1 MMALM
6 LYVILLLNFFC
17 NVEHSFVQGLKPPV
31 SKIKAEEICIR
42 SGQKLVTYKDI
53 QENPSNP
60 EYVSYLVNGESA
72 WIEGYANF
80 SSFMAWSGCFRT
92 QSAGI
97 NSFNIPER
105 SLFLCAKKCVLR
117 NKSTSKATTYIGVND
132 KVCYCITDEQREKKL
147 SNLAE
152 KDRLCNKSC
161 SNSTIDSC
169 GGDGYMSVYRI
180 IEDTKIIWGK
190 EEPTARQCVYARKK
204 DGRFEGYTFSCHTIM
219 GLIIRGHICTQS
231 AASSLK
237 KETCSRIQSG
247 ICIIDG
253 ASSRQESF
261 DDCLAKNGILAGLFG
276 ERYAISLLD
285 DNLKYWLSVYRT
297 FEPSENNRVGMVCLA
312 VTKVHDT
319 LYLDPD
325 NCESQKSY
333 LCKETDIPTPQESTI
348 VSVDTSSV
356 DRTAETTSS
365 VDRTAET
372 KDKNEDPD
380 TKEESPLAYTVP
392 TISLLA
398 FFILVV
404 VFVAYIRRR
413 KRKTKSQSL
422 YDEMYEADNVK
433 NKLTTSSVSSEPGLN
448 ADSKCLIAK
457 SKPDKPLRQTLKRRT
472 QEIDYENFELKD
484 KRNEE
489 LRDKTKNVETDQNK
503 EYDKIEFKR
512 KKNERKV
519 IYEESKVYHHV
530 VDGNGDN
537 YDTVKS
543 TKSCHS
549 RDKFDNSYSRMND
562 GLIVDEYC
570 DLASPLNYQNNC
582 IMEKKD
588 DFVQKEQQSE

>member
-1 MMALM
+1 MYGYVCDCWLFAKPLIFSMMAL
-6 LYVILLLNFFC
+6 LLCGIILLNFVC
-17 NVEHSFVQGLKPPV
+17 NVDNSFVQGPKATM
-31 SKIKAEEICIR
+31 STIKAAEMCSK
-42 SGQKLVTYKDI
+42 SGQELVAYKDI

-60 EYVSYLVNGESA
+60 ERVAYLVNGESA
-72 WIEGYANF
+72 WIEGYAAF

-92 QSAGI
+92 HYVGI
-97 NSFNIPER
+97 NSFAISKK
-105 SLFLCAKKCVLR
+105 SLFLCAKDCVLR
-117 NKSTSKATTYIGVND
+117 NKSTSKATAYIGVKDN
-132 KVCYCITDEQREKKL
+132 VCYCITNEQREQI

-152 KDRLCNKSC
+152 NDRLCNKSC
-161 SNSTIDSC
+161 SNSAIDSC
-169 GGDGYMSVYRI
+169 GGNGYMSVYRI

-190 EEPTARQCVYARKK
+190 EEPTARQCVYVRKK
-204 DGRFEGYTFSCHTIM
+204 DDRFEGYTFSCHTKM
-219 GLIIRGHICTQS
+219 GLSIRGHICTQS
-231 AASSLK
+231 AASPLK
-237 KETCSRIQSG
+237 TETCNRRQSEM
-247 ICIIDG
+247 CIING

-261 DDCLAKNGILAGLFG
+261 DDCLDKNGILAGLFG
-276 ERYAISLLD
+276 EKTVISLLD
-285 DNLKYWLSVYRT
+285 DNLTYWLSLYRA
-297 FEPSENNRVGMVCLA
+297 FEPFEIQREGMACLA
-312 VTKVHDT
+312 VTSVHDT

-333 LCKETDIPTPQESTI
+333 LCKETYIPTPQESTT
-348 VSVDTSSV
+348 VSVDNSSV
-356 DRTAETTSS
+356 DRKE
-365 VDRTAET
+365 ET

-380 TKEESPLAYTVP
+380 TKEESPLAYIVP

-448 ADSKCLIAK
+448 ANSKCLITK
-457 SKPDKPLRQTLKRRT
+457 SKPDKPLRQTLKMRT
-472 QEIDYENFELKD
+472 QGIDYENFELKD

-489 LRDKTKNVETDQNK
+489 LRDKTKNVETNQSK

-512 KKNERKV
+512 KKNERKD
-519 IYEESKVYHHV
+519 IYEESNVYHHV

-562 GLIVDEYC
+562 GLIVD
-570 DLASPLNYQNNC
+570 
-582 IMEKKD
+582 
-588 DFVQKEQQSE
+588 